1 MVSLDGSMQYNTIQ
15 SAINASSDGDTVLV
29 YPGRY
34 LENIIFNGR
43 NIFLSSLYCITPA
56 DSLIQNTIIDG
67 NHNGSCVRVINGE
80 TLQATINGFTIVNGT
95 GTVFRS
101 EISGGGF
108 YVNNSTA
115 TISNC
120 IINNNYAFT
129 AGGGVYV
136 CGTMQEPGK
145 AFLSNNIIS
154 NNIAFCGGGI
164 VVTYYSSIELDSL
177 NVNSIYN
184 NHAGY
189 ANDLCIYNRTN
200 SYNIVLDTM
209 TVDYKD
215 ADYIFVN
222 REYNLRVNHST
233 LQSVNHDLYVS
244 PFGNDNNTGFS
255 FAEPLQTLYKAF
267 EIIASDSL
275 NPKSVYLS
283 PGVYSRSLNN
293 QRFPVN
299 LKGHVSLI
307 GAGKDVCIIDAEEQ
321 GGILVAD
328 EDDDYITIGDLS
340 INNASHPIGDAY
352 YPFSTVIIL
361 LEPREVIIKNCN
373 FLNTKTYTVTRSPFA
388 EYLSP
393 NTSLTIENILIE
405 GDCLTQTGL
414 MSVNNLKF
422 KNVILKN
429 NYGINADDF
438 GYLPFSIG
446 NSPLDDWRANIQ
458 VSNMLIENHHNYIA
472 NWPVL
477 LVSSAMILK
486 GYSDFIFSN
495 LTITNNTAV
504 PDGGIIS
511 TSEGGANAR
520 FYNCLFYGNSPSS
533 IWMRQNTTP
542 DQPNHLYFNNCLVE
556 DGESAIHYLHGE
568 GVYNFAHWGENNLN
582 TNPLFVNE
590 GEFPYALSPGSPCID
605 AGTTN
610 IEGFIFPETDLAG
623 NPRISGQQID
633 IGAYEYQQRPVDFS
647 AYPTSGTAPLSVQ
660 FTDQSDQNASS
671 WKWDF
676 NNDGVWDSFEQHPLH
691 IYTQSGIYSVRLTIN
706 DGEGTYLKENYI
718 NVTLGNEQNP
728 ELLKNEISAPY
739 PNPFQFKTVIKM
751 QNKEQA
757 HVKVEIFNI
766 KGQKV
771 KTLFD
776 AKTPKSTHEMIWEA
790 VDSKGKRVSSG
801 IYTAVM
807 KVNNKIVSTQK
818 LTVLK

>member
-43 NIFLSSLYCITPA
+43 NIFLSSLYCFTPA

-80 TLQATINGFTIVNGT
+80 TLQATINGFTIVNGSGTSQDT
-95 GTVFRS
+95 G
-101 EISGGGF
+101 IYGGGIYIVKS
-108 YVNNSTA
+108 YVTIKNCVIIGNHSTRD
-115 TISNC
+115 
-120 IINNNYAFT
+120 
-129 AGGGVYV
+129 GGGVYV
-136 CGTMQEPGK
+136 AGTMQEPGK
-145 AFLSNNIIS
+145 AYLSSNRITNNM
-154 NNIAFCGGGI
+154 AFAGGGFS
-164 VVTYYSSIELDSL
+164 VTYYSTIELDSL
-177 NVNSIYN
+177 NINNIYN

-189 ANDLCIYNRTN
+189 ASDVCIHNPTDFH
-200 SYNIVLDTM
+200 SIVLDSM
-209 TVDYKD
+209 TVASKN
-215 ADYIFVN
+215 ASYIWVN
-222 REYNLRVNHST
+222 RDYYLRVNHST

-275 NPKSVYLS
+275 NPKSVYLA

-307 GAGKDVCIIDAEEQ
+307 GAGKDICIIDAEEQ

-328 EDDDYITIGDLS
+328 EDDVHFTIRDIS
-340 INNASHPIGDAY
+340 INNAS
-352 YPFSTVIIL
+352 YPGNYISDLYSYVINL
-361 LEPREVIIKNCN
+361 MYPNEIIIQNLNFINCKIISIARLVVN
-373 FLNTKTYTVTRSPFA
+373 QYSS
-388 EYLSP
+388 ED
-393 NTSLTIENILIE
+393 TSLLLNNIIIE
-405 GDCLTQTGL
+405 GNCYTPLGIW
-414 MSVNNLKF
+414 SVNNVK
-422 KNVILKN
+422 IN
-429 NYGINADDF
+429 NLVLSNNFGTQDVDF
-438 GYLPFSIG
+438 GYLPFAIG
-446 NSPLDDWRANIQ
+446 NSELDDWRANIQ

-472 NWPVL
+472 NWSVL
-477 LVSSAMILK
+477 LVASAMHLR
-486 GYSDFIFSN
+486 GYSDYIFSN
-495 LTITNNTAV
+495 MTISNNTAT
-504 PDGGIIS
+504 PDGGIIFA
-511 TSEGGANAR
+511 TNGGINAK
-520 FYNCLFYGNSPSS
+520 FYNCLFYDNSPSS
-533 IWMRQNTTP
+533 IWMMQNLTP

-556 DGESAIHYLHGE
+556 DGESAIHYLYGE

-582 TNPLFVNE
+582 ANPLFVNE

-610 IEGFIFPETDLAG
+610 IEGFTFPETDLAG

-647 AYPTSGTAPLSVQ
+647 AQPTSGTAPLSVQ

-676 NNDGVWDSFEQHPLH
+676 NNDGVWDSYEQHPLH

-706 DGEGTYLKENYI
+706 NGEGTYLKENYI